1 MLKMLNILIVY
12 LMLQKCWKIKVV
24 LCGNLLME
32 LVFIIYMIM
41 LFNYVNI
48 MLKCFFKIFILIMK
62 KNLIFVVYDVLIYY
76 FMVYMF
82 LYL

>member
-1 MLKMLNILIVY
+1 
-12 LMLQKCWKIKVV
+12 
-24 LCGNLLME
+24 ME

-62 KNLIFVVYDVLIYY
+62 KIDICSLWCFDLLFYGLYVFIFVIG
-76 FMVYMF
+76 
-82 LYL
+82 LYRMMGYRIRFV